1 MRANSVKRALQS
13 GGRSFGTMIFEFNT
27 PGIARIAAG
36 AGAEF
41 VLYDMEH
48 TGWSIETIR
57 WLLASGGNADTVP
70 LVRVPATEY
79 HLLSRPLDMG
89 AMGLMVPMVE
99 SAAQAREIVSYAK
112 YAPLGNR
119 GAAFGIAHDDYSGGD
134 PAAKMTSANEEGL
147 ILAQIETRRGV
158 ESAHEIATVD
168 GIDLVWVGQ
177 FDLTTSLGIPAQ
189 FGHQDYLDAL
199 DQVIAACDEH
209 GKTAGMMVTSDEEG
223 QEMLA
228 KGFRCLA
235 YWGDLWIYGAALG
248 AGLAALRGG
257 DGAS

>member
-99 SAAQAREIVSYAK
+99 SAAQAREIISYAK

-119 GAAFGIAHDDYSGGD
+119 GAAFGIAHDDYGGGN
-134 PAAKMTSANEEGL
+134 PAAKMSSANEEGL

-158 ESAHEIATVD
+158 EAAHEIAAVD
-168 GIDLVWVGQ
+168 GIDLLWVGQ

-189 FGHQDYLDAL
+189 FDHPDYLDAL
-199 DQVIAACDEH
+199 DRVIAACNAN
-209 GKTAGMMVTSDEEG
+209 GKTAGMMVTSQEEG
-223 QEMLA
+223 KAMLA

-248 AGLAALRGG
+248 GGLAALRAD